1 MANVIE
7 VLLRQEGPPTAGGV
21 GGTPTADEQK
31 NEENRDK
38 PDKGWKKHFMDTK
51 ASGKSVMGWIRR
63 NMGVQFTVASVL
75 KQSQIFTSTIGVIFQ
90 LLGALVD
97 IMLAPLI
104 PVFFPIIKVIAG
116 TFLPFVQKKMEQF
129 SGLLAEVVPAAS
141 GWVDNVKQ
149 KFEDLKNSNDISF
162 TGITEAIGEGI
173 GSIASSVGTS
183 ISDFWT
189 DLDTEIKDRYVR
201 FVGWATSFFA
211 FYGKLTWQGISAFVK
226 SEAPPLIWE
235 VLKGIGKAGMQ
246 VIKALW
252 GVVDWLLGK
261 LLGPFWPL
269 IKTIVK
275 FAYKLVA
282 GTIKIMALIIKFGP
296 IKAWKEFIWPY
307 LQKKWTAFKKWVDF
321 DNLMKNFKTMIN
333 NIWQSLLKRL
343 QNLPMGIGKA
353 FKGESTLIKGVATT
367 VGKLGGTKGAITS
380 IAKATKGIPV
390 VGALA
395 TAGFG
400 AYETYTN
407 WRDYGAMAGLA
418 TLGKTAAATTAA
430 GFGLTPLALGL
441 DVGGTV
447 AINKWMKTEEQKKKI
462 AAQGGGFN
470 QENWGLFPSSSLLNL
485 PISQKRTVE
494 QIQPQPKI
502 EIPITINAGGFNTY
516 EALIE
521 ELNHRDEVE
530 ANLEHELEARG
541 IGSG

>member
-21 GGTPTADEQK
+21 GGTPSTDEK
-31 NEENRDK
+31 KDEEKKKDK
-38 PDKGWKKHFMDTK
+38 PDPKGWKKHFMDVNST
-51 ASGKSVMGWIRR
+51 GKGVMGWVKR
-63 NMGVQFTVASVL
+63 NMGVQFTMASVL
-75 KQSQIFTSTIGVIFQ
+75 KQSQIFTSTIGVVFQ

-104 PVFFPIIKVIAG
+104 PVFFPIIKIIAG
-116 TFLPFVQKKMEQF
+116 TFLPYVQKKMEQV
-129 SGLLAEVVPAAS
+129 SAYLKEVIPAAS
-141 GWVDNVKQ
+141 GWIDKVKD
-149 KFEDLKNSNDISF
+149 KVEDLKNKNSLSF
-162 TGITEAIGEGI
+162 SGITSAIGEGI

-183 ISDFWT
+183 ISEYWT
-189 DLDTEIKDRYVR
+189 NLDTEIKNKYVR
-201 FVGWATSFFA
+201 FVGWATSYTAFF
-211 FYGKLTWQGISAFVK
+211 GKLTWAGIRAFMK

-235 VLKGIGKAGMQ
+235 LVKGIGRALRE

-252 GVVDWLLGK
+252 GVVDGIMGK
-261 LLGPFWPL
+261 VLGPFWPL
-269 IKTIVK
+269 MKALWK
-275 FAYKLVA
+275 FGFKLVS
-282 GTIKIMALIIKFGP
+282 GTIKIMGLIIKFGP

-307 LQKKWTAFKKWVDF
+307 LQKKWTAFKKWLDF
-321 DNLMKNFKTMIN
+321 DELMKKFKALIN
-333 NIWQSLLKRL
+333 RVWKSLLTRL

-353 FKGESTLIKGVATT
+353 FKRESKLINRVSKT
-367 VGKLGGTKGAITS
+367 VGKLGGTKGGITTM
-380 IAKATKGIPV
+380 AKATKGIPV

-407 WRDYGAMAGLA
+407 WRDYGAAAGLA

-441 DVGGTV
+441 DIGGTV
-447 AINKWMKTEEQKKKI
+447 AINKWMKSEEQRQKI
-462 AAQGGGFN
+462 AAKGGGFVQTMGILDQRLPVGGGYRSIIPS
-470 QENWGLFPSSSLLNL
+470 QE
-485 PISQKRTVE
+485 
-494 QIQPQPKI
+494 QPQPKI

-541 IGSG
+541 VGGK